1 MTRKMPYFQR
11 LLKAHIAVQT
21 TMKGRVHNEG
31 LPDKKCVVSS
41 TMVDVMAKTS
51 NNQGELL
58 SISEEFGKTRS
69 L

>member
-1 MTRKMPYFQR
+1 
-11 LLKAHIAVQT
+11 
-21 TMKGRVHNEG
+21 MKGRVHNEG